1 MLNEIGE
8 FEQYTNTAPFGNRL
22 KYNTLIKGKF
32 SGLERAMT
40 IIARRVIFG
49 LNNES
54 QLDVEKEE
62 DFEAV
67 KNYLKIWCGFP
78 KDNSKDNGSRVPNG
92 WLKEY
97 LQNMLSLYQGKPQST
112 KKIIECLKETLPAKE
127 KQFKKS
133 IFFISEKNAFRAIN
147 YDRVIARALLL
158 GQLKRYYLFCMFTED
173 ELKRLCPEDRKL
185 LKKDVVLKLTAYY
198 LLEKCFTDQ
207 SWVIFNKANF
217 ENWMSSG
224 KVENLHLENF
234 TVCFDEKV
242 EALFEEKK
250 IPNVNIVKLRV
261 NPKWLVHFRLIKESE
276 LNDEMAKPENKGGI
290 FFSDTGGGAEPLKE
304 NECYG

>member
-22 KYNTLIKGKF
+22 KYNTLIKGTF

-40 IIARRVIFG
+40 MIARRVIFG
-49 LNNES
+49 LNNEL
-54 QLDVEKEE
+54 QLNVEKAE

-67 KNYLKIWCGFP
+67 EKCLQIWCGFSEDDDP
-78 KDNSKDNGSRVPNG
+78 RIPNG
-92 WLKEY
+92 WLKAY
-97 LQNMLSLYQGKPQST
+97 LQNMLILYKGKPQSI
-112 KKIIECLKETLPAKE
+112 KKINERRQELSDKE
-127 KQFKKS
+127 KNFKRS

-147 YDRVIARALLL
+147 YERIIARAVLL
-158 GQLKRYYLFCMFTED
+158 GQLKRYYLFCRFTED
-173 ELKRLCPEDRKL
+173 DLKRLRPEDRKF

-234 TVCFDEKV
+234 TVCFDEEF
-242 EALFEEKK
+242 EALFEEKMV
-250 IPNVNIVKLRV
+250 PNVNVVKLRV
-261 NPKWLVHFRLIKESE
+261 NPTWLKHFRLIEESE

-290 FFSDTGGGAEPLKE
+290 FFSDTGGGADPLKE
-304 NECYG
+304 NKRYG